1 MTAPADYPRARHATR
16 CQDHRSYRSLRVRNG
31 PASPP
36 AVVTRDTRRSARAA
50 TMLGALSGCS
60 RRLSDLPGGNHHL
73 AMSAKRR
80 GQRANLCGAPA
91 RALVVSCLVC
101 VCAGCGGPITDDELQ
116 RAIQTLGATAA
127 EGRLVAL
134 DAAEDRTKVTF
145 ERVEL
150 RDLGDDAEH
159 DAEKLNDAQ
168 AQPANAAVKA
178 QAVKLAQAVSEALGE
193 LQVAPADRRVARRVQ
208 LRLDALSQRAD
219 ALTSQL

>member
-1 MTAPADYPRARHATR
+1 M
-16 CQDHRSYRSLRVRNG
+16 L
-31 PASPP
+31 
-36 AVVTRDTRRSARAA
+36 AA
-50 TMLGALSGCS
+50 LVGSTGRES
-60 RRLSDLPGGNHHL
+60 RL
-73 AMSAKRR
+73 AMSAGQR
-80 GQRANLCGAPA
+80 GERANLCGAPA
-91 RALVVSCLVC
+91 RALMVLWVVC

-116 RAIQTLGATAA
+116 RAIQTLAATAA

-159 DAEKLNDAQ
+159 EAEKLNDAQ
-168 AQPANAAVKA
+168 AQPANTAVKA
-178 QAVKLAQAVSEALGE
+178 QAVKLAQDVSEALGE

-219 ALTSQL
+219 ALTSKL